1 MGVHLQ
7 ASLLTSALAS
17 AVVSLLWIYSEPLL
31 VFLRQDPETSR
42 LAADFLRHSVPALF
56 AYGFIQCALRFLQAQ
71 SVVAPLVAFS
81 LLPLAAHVGV
91 AHALVN
97 VLGMGFAGA
106 AVATSASLWL
116 SFLMLA
122 AYVMLSARFRETWP
136 GFTTEAFRH
145 VLPGMK
151 LAIPSAV
158 MVWLVPYSCPQIR
171 VFYDDD
177 DDDIYK
183 KIWHGMAWLAASST
197 GRSRSLCYLQG

>member
-17 AVVSLLWIYSEPLL
+17 AVVSLLWLYSEPLL
-31 VFLRQDPETSR
+31 VFLGQDPETSR

-97 VLGMGFAGA
+97 VLGMGFRRRRGHLRLALVVVPHARRVRHVVGQVQGDLAGA
-106 AVATSASLWL
+106 HIGGLPTRPAWHEARHPLRGHGLVSLMISSHIVRCQL
-116 SFLMLA
+116 LKF
-122 AYVMLSARFRETWP
+122 VV
-136 GFTTEAFRH
+136 
-145 VLPGMK
+145 VL
-151 LAIPSAV
+151 
-158 MVWLVPYSCPQIR
+158 R
-171 VFYDDD
+171 
-177 DDDIYK
+177 
-183 KIWHGMAWLAASST
+183 
-197 GRSRSLCYLQG
+197 

>member
-91 AHALVN
+91 AHTLVN

-116 SFLMLA
+116 SFIMLA

-136 GFTTEAFRH
+136 GLTTEAFRH

-158 MVWLVPYSCPQIR
+158 MVWLVPYSHVLKF
-171 VFYDDD
+171 VFFMTMMMT
-177 DDDIYK
+177 IY
-183 KIWHGMAWLAASST
+183 I
-197 GRSRSLCYLQG
+197 